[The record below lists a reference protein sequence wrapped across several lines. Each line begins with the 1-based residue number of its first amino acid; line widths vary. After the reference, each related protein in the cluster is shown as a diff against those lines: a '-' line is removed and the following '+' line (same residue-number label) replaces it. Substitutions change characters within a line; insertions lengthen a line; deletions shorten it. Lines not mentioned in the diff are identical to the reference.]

1 MAEPILPI
9 VLRMPTAADP
19 ATLWAA
25 LTVPE
30 RVAAWFATASP
41 LGAVGAP
48 YTLDFG
54 DGSIV
59 DGELRELVRGHRFA
73 HSWHWLGAP
82 ASETTQVTWEVE
94 PTADGRSAVVLG
106 HAGWAEAGLGERD
119 RDDHRGAW
127 QEYVD
132 GLLELLSGGA

>member
-1 MAEPILPI
+1 
-9 VLRMPTAADP
+9 MPTAADP

-73 HSWHWLGAP
+73 HSWHWLAP

-94 PTADGRSAVVLG
+94 PTADGRSAVVLR
-106 HAGWAEAGLGERD
+106 HAGWAEAGLGETD

-132 GLLELLSGGA
+132 GLLELLSGEA

>member
-1 MAEPILPI
+1 
-9 VLRMPTAADP
+9 MPTAADS

-41 LGAVGAP
+41 LGAVGAL

-73 HSWHWLGAP
+73 YRLEGGPGS
-82 ASETTQVTWEVE
+82 
-94 PTADGRSAVVLG
+94 
-106 HAGWAEAGLGERD
+106 
-119 RDDHRGAW
+119 RGAASRW
-127 QEYVD
+127 PC
-132 GLLELLSGGA
+132 GPT

>member
-1 MAEPILPI
+1 
-9 VLRMPTAADP
+9 MPTAADP

-30 RVAAWFATASP
+30 R
-41 LGAVGAP
+41 
-48 YTLDFG
+48 
-54 DGSIV
+54 
-59 DGELRELVRGHRFA
+59 VRGHRFA

-106 HAGWAEAGLGERD
+106 HAGWAEAGLGESD

-127 QEYVD
+127 QEHLG